1 MPVALKRFLVIG
13 SCGLSAAAPLVPG
26 TARCLRV
33 ADHDFNRLF
42 ADQLD
47 GSGNAGRRSTEADC
61 NHACNNADSEHSS
74 WCIGFEFRDTEK
86 GTCELYDDC
95 STDSPAPSP
104 VVTAPEAPV
113 KETQAAPAKVERC
126 LRVSDHN
133 FDALFADQLDGSGNA
148 GRKSTKADCDHACN
162 NADSE
167 HSSWCIGFEFRDTE
181 KGTCELYEDCSKKAN
196 TPAPSAEEHSTPFA
210 SQAAQTAPAQEKPAQ
225 EKPAQQVLSGVGR
238 CLRVSDHEFDSSF
251 SKMLDGSGNVGR
263 KGTKEDCSKL
273 CFDESSDKHNWCVGF
288 EFRETEKGTCELYDE
303 CTPEVERERKEAA
316 AKAAPAEKLHVAP
329 SAARCL
335 RVADHDFDRW
345 FVEHYDKSGHKP
357 GRKSTA
363 EDCSHVCS
371 DASSEHHSWCV
382 GFEFKDTEKGTCELY
397 EGCTQQQAQQSHQQ
411 QGRF

>member
-1 MPVALKRFLVIG
+1 MVALKRLLVIG

-61 NHACNNADSEHSS
+61 DHACNNKDSEHSS

-104 VVTAPEAPV
+104 VAKAQEAPA
-113 KETQAAPAKVERC
+113 KEAQAAPAKVERC
-126 LRVSDHN
+126 MKVSDHDFN
-133 FDALFADQLDGSGNA
+133 ALFADQLDGSGNA

-181 KGTCELYEDCSKKAN
+181 KGTCELYEDCSKKAA
-196 TPAPSAEEHSTPFA
+196 TPAATETAQEHSTPFA
-210 SQAAQTAPAQEKPAQ
+210 AEAAQAAPAQEKPAQ
-225 EKPAQQVLSGVGR
+225 EKPAQQASSGLSR
-238 CLRVSDHEFDSSF
+238 CLRVSDHEFDGSF
-251 SKMLDGSGNVGR
+251 SAENR
-263 KGTKEDCSKL
+263 KATEADCSKL
-273 CFDESSDKHNWCVGF
+273 CSDKSSDKSTWCVGF
-288 EFRETEKGTCELYDE
+288 EFRDTEKGTCELYDE
-303 CTPEVERERKEAA
+303 CTPEVAKERKEAA
-316 AKAAPAEKLHVAP
+316 AKEVAAKAAPAKKLQVAP
-329 SAARCL
+329 TAARCL
-335 RVADHDFDRW
+335 RVSDHDFDRW
-345 FVEHYDKSGHKP
+345 FVEHYDKTGHKP
-357 GRKSTA
+357 GRKATS

-411 QGRF
+411 QG